1 MNYITEQAREIPV
14 AGEADVIVVG
24 GGVAGVAAAVAAA
37 RGGAKVILIEKSI
50 VLGGLATL
58 GHVCIYLPI
67 DDGNGHKIYGGL
79 AEELL
84 HTMIRYGYDNLPDA
98 WRGCPETADIA
109 AGRYRSN
116 FNIPAAVVA
125 LDELMERE
133 GVQVIFDTSFCAP
146 VMEGD
151 RCDAI
156 LVENKSGRSAYRAK
170 VFVDASGDS
179 DLLFRAGAPCETQ
192 ESIVSTWTHEIDL
205 DDPHIQ
211 KAIEDKSVMRVLP
224 LRWFGLRPDAD
235 NSDAP
240 IPKYYGTTSE
250 GVNAYIATS
259 RKLVRD
265 YLKKNQRPGY
275 AHMTLPFMPQFRTT
289 RHLIGKKEL
298 VLDPGVS
305 VESSVG
311 CVIPSLAAPAAVYE
325 FPYEGLID
333 SRITNILAAGRMVS
347 ARGEAWEVARFIP
360 ACVLTGQA
368 AGTAAAMAAA
378 DGTALQALDV
388 KALQSRL
395 AAAGV
400 KIHMDDAVRG
410 NRARGAQRRP
420 KSASDAAIV
429 KTDSLAYDKPME
441 DAH

>member
-1 MNYITEQAREIPV
+1 MDYITENAREIPV
-14 AGEADVIVVG
+14 AGEADVVVVG

-37 RGGAKVILIEKSI
+37 RSGAKVILIEKSI

-67 DDGNGHKIYGGL
+67 DDGVGHKIYGGL

-84 HTMIRYGYDNLPDA
+84 HTMIRYSYDTLPDE
-98 WRGCPETADIA
+98 WRSCPETADPA
-109 AGRYRSN
+109 AGRYRSS
-116 FNIPAAVVA
+116 FNIPAAIVA

-133 GVQVIFDTSFCAP
+133 GVQVVFDTCFCAP
-146 VMEGD
+146 VMEGN
-151 RCDAI
+151 RCAAV

-170 VFVDASGDS
+170 MFVDASGDS
-179 DLLFRAGAPCETQ
+179 DLLFRAGAPCEAQ

-205 DDPHIQ
+205 DDPKLQ
-211 KAIEDKSVMRVLP
+211 DAIAEKSVPKALP
-224 LRWFGLRPDAD
+224 LRWLGLRPDVD
-235 NSDAP
+235 NSNAP

-250 GVNAYIATS
+250 GVNGYIATS
-259 RKLVRD
+259 RKLIRD
-265 YLKKNQRPGY
+265 YLKKHNRLGY
-275 AHMTLPFMPQFRTT
+275 AQMTLPFMPQFRTT

-298 VLDPGVS
+298 ALDPGVS
-305 VESSVG
+305 VDSSIG
-311 CVIPSLAAPAAVYE
+311 CVIPSLASPAPVYE

-333 SRITNILAAGRMVS
+333 SRISNILAAGRMVS

-368 AGTAAAMAAA
+368 AGTAAALAAVQE
-378 DGTALQALDV
+378 TPVQALDV
-388 KALQSRL
+388 KLLQARL

-410 NRARGAQRRP
+410 NRGAPPRRSP
-420 KSASDAAIV
+420 KDAVTQAPV
-429 KTDSLAYDKPME
+429 KTDALAYGAGTGDG
-441 DAH
+441 H